1 MASEPVITLRVSDMQ
16 FGAGHG
22 FGGDQVLPSDRRHSG
37 LAARL
42 LQDAAYLSG
51 EYGLRIDLVAV
62 TGDLTQEAKPREF
75 DQKMP
80 PVVPILIQ
88 LRAIRSPA

>member
-1 MASEPVITLRVSDMQ
+1 MASEPVVTLLHVSDMQ
-16 FGAGHG
+16 FGARHG

-51 EYGLRIDLVAV
+51 EYGLRIDL
-62 TGDLTQEAKPREF
+62 
-75 DQKMP
+75 
-80 PVVPILIQ
+80 
-88 LRAIRSPA
+88 